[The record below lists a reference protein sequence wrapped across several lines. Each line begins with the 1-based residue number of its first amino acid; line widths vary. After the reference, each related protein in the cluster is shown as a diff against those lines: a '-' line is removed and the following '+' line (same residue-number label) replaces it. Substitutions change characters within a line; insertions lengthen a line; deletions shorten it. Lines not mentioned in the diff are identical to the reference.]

1 MSTATG
7 PTPRN
12 ALVALTA
19 TLAIQMYTSLAVSAP
34 PVLAPVLAADLG
46 VSPKWIGVFI
56 SLLFAGAMAG
66 SLVGSGF
73 VGRYGAIRVSQV
85 SVLFCAAGIGC
96 AGLAPAS
103 APALLVAA
111 AVAVGMG
118 YGPIT
123 AASSDILIRTTPP
136 HRLAVTFSIKQTG
149 VPAGTALAGALMP
162 ALALLLGW
170 RGAFIGLAVVGL
182 VVVAGAETTRQAL
195 DRRQALDTPV
205 SLRALVHPLRLVLR
219 TPALREMALI
229 GFTFAAVQVS
239 LTSFLVIYVNEVLAW
254 SLITA
259 GLALTCATT
268 AAVAGRIF
276 WGIVADRWLSPVRT
290 LALIGFLASVSSAA
304 TAFATAAW
312 PAWVVLPLAALFGAT
327 AIGWN
332 GVQLAELARRAPAGQ
347 AASVTGATGFVTFS
361 GVVGG
366 PSLFALV
373 TAVTGSYRASFLIC
387 ALICGARGGDAAATS
402 AAHALIWKSF
412 PPDGNIPAPNAH
424 RGRE

>member
-1 MSTATG
+1 MNAESV
-7 PTPRN
+7 PTPRT
-12 ALVALTA
+12 AFVALAA
-19 TLAIQMYTSLAVSAP
+19 TLAIQVFTSIAVSAP
-34 PVLAPVLAADLG
+34 PVLAPVLAAELG
-46 VSPKWIGVFI
+46 ISPKWIGLFI

-73 VGRYGAIRVSQV
+73 VARHGAIRVSQV

-103 APALLVAA
+103 APVLFLAA

-136 HRLAVTFSIKQTG
+136 QRLAVTFSIKQTG

-162 ALALLLGW
+162 GLALLVGW
-170 RGAFIGLAVVGL
+170 RGAFVGLALVGL
-182 VVVAGAETTRQAL
+182 LVVAAAETTRKAL
-195 DRRQALDTPV
+195 DRRHAVDTPF
-205 SLRALVHPLRLVLR
+205 SLRSLVAPLRIVAR
-219 TPALREMALI
+219 TPALREMVLV

-239 LTSFLVIYVNEVLAW
+239 LTSFLVIYVNEVLQW
-254 SLITA
+254 SLVTA

-276 WGIVADRWLSPVRT
+276 WGIVADRWLGPVRT
-290 LALIGFLASVSSAA
+290 LSLIGFLACASSAA

-312 PAWVVLPLAALFGAT
+312 PGWVVLPLAAMFGAT

-332 GVQLAELARRAPAGQ
+332 GVQLAEIARRAPAGQ
-347 AASVTGATGFVTFS
+347 AASVTGASGFVTFS

-366 PSLFALV
+366 PSLFALM
-373 TAVTGSYRASFLIC
+373 TAVTGSYRASFLVC
-387 ALICGARGGDAAATS
+387 ALVCGGVAAA
-402 AAHALIWKSF
+402 LL
-412 PPDGNIPAPNAH
+412 H
-424 RGRE
+424 RSRRTR